1 MGAFAYVGNAVDAAG
16 YRLAGIPSWAPDRG
30 AELAAFRAA
39 RANAEAVFITVAVA
53 EHLPRA
59 ELDAA
64 LAGDRPVVVLI
75 PESADASPLEPAERV
90 RAQLGLEP

>member
-16 YRLAGIPSWAPDRG
+16 YRLAGVQSWAPDRG

-39 RANAEAVFITVAVA
+39 RANAEAVFITLAVA
-53 EHLPRA
+53 EQLPRA
-59 ELDAA
+59 ELDVA

-75 PESADASPLEPAERV
+75 PESTGANPLEPAERA
-90 RAQLGLEP
+90 RMQLGLEP

>member
-16 YRLAGIPSWAPDRG
+16 YRLAGVQSWAPDRG
-30 AELAAFRAA
+30 AELPAFRAA
-39 RANAEAVFITVAVA
+39 RASAEAVFITFAVA
-53 EHLPRA
+53 EQLPRS

-64 LAGDRPVVVLI
+64 LAGDRPVIVLI
-75 PESADASPLEPAERV
+75 PESTGASPLEPAERV

>member
-16 YRLAGIPSWAPDRG
+16 FRLAGLQSWAPDRG

-39 RANAEAVFITVAVA
+39 RTSADAVFITLAVA

-75 PESADASPLEPAERV
+75 PESTGANPLEPAERV

>member
-16 YRLAGIPSWAPDRG
+16 YRLAGMQSWAPDRG

-39 RANAEAVFITVAVA
+39 RASAEAVFITVAVA
-53 EHLPRA
+53 EQLPRA

-75 PESADASPLEPAERV
+75 PESAGASPLEPAERV
-90 RAQLGLEP
+90 RAQLGLDA

>member
-16 YRLAGIPSWAPDRG
+16 FRLAGIQSWAPDRG

-39 RANAEAVFITVAVA
+39 RASAEAMFVALAVA
-53 EHLPRA
+53 EQLPRA

-75 PESADASPLEPAERV
+75 PESAGANPLEPAERA
-90 RAQLGLEP
+90 RTQLGLEP